1 MLLRLGEFL
10 GLTGHI
16 IRHFFVDGSI
26 LFLWFIIYSFI
37 GWFYEST
44 ICSQVKYHRFINRGY
59 LKGPLCP
66 IYGAGAVVN
75 YLLIGWIGNAPGIF
89 LAAMFTSG
97 VVEYFTSYAM
107 ERLFHQKWWDY
118 TRYRFNLKGRICLY
132 GCVIF
137 GMANVIILRVIHPVL
152 KYYTMQIPDA
162 ALSKIVIVL
171 YVLFLVDVIYTTLH
185 METVNEKVRRMN
197 QNLHIRKEYYRICFE
212 NVKDTATTKA
222 RALITPSGNM
232 TILIHQMKRRMNSE
246 DWSIRQLLP
255 RMKESG
261 YSLIEKLKEK
271 LGL

>member
-1 MLLRLGEFL
+1 MLLRIGEF
-10 GLTGHI
+10 GLAGHI
-16 IRHFFVDGSI
+16 VRHIFTDGRM
-26 LFLWFIIYSFI
+26 LLLWFFIYSFV

-44 ICSQVKYHRFINRGY
+44 ICSQVKYHKFINRGY

-107 ERLFHQKWWDY
+107 ERLFHQRWWDY

-137 GMANVIILRVIHPVL
+137 GIANVVILRLIHPFL
-152 KYYTMQIPDA
+152 MRYTQQIPDA
-162 ALSKIVIVL
+162 MLTKLVVILYIMFLIDIV
-171 YVLFLVDVIYTTLH
+171 YTTLH

-197 QNLHIRKEYYRICFE
+197 QNLCIRKEYYRICFE
-212 NVKDTATTKA
+212 DAKEVAGEKA
-222 RALITPSGNM
+222 RALITPSGDM
-232 TILIHQMKRRMNSE
+232 VIRFEQIKRKMNTE
-246 DWSIRQLLP
+246 EWTIRQLIP
-255 RMKESG
+255 RMKENG
-261 YSLIEKLKEK
+261 YSFIEKLREIF
-271 LGL
+271 GL